1 MTQDATWLARRARTA
16 IAPAIA
22 RSIEPSTELVDDD
35 DRERARLLSSLSL
48 ALAAI
53 MSVSAVIST
62 ITSVLFPDR
71 GTSLGPKGTALIAVT
86 ALGFWYALAH
96 SRTTRYQRGAW
107 LVIGATDLFLVAF
120 VLLYPASAD
129 ALIVAF
135 AIPILVAAIFLGS
148 QGVVRL
154 MITSLVLALVLLWLR
169 AQSVVDAAY
178 VFAILLVVMIL
189 TWVVSI
195 LRDRDLADLKSL
207 RQRELADGE
216 RLRNEVRLART
227 VQLAMIPRE
236 LPLIAGID
244 IAAYSEPALEASG
257 DFYDVF
263 PVAVS
268 DEHAGGVAV
277 VVCDVAGH
285 GLASALIMSA
295 ARAAVRAETQRFP
308 EPARVLSQVNL
319 LLADSIPPGLF
330 VTIFLGIVEPVSGVL
345 RFASA
350 GHPHPYHWDHRRGRL
365 AELESYGLPLGL
377 SPDSEYEQHTV
388 TLSDGDFVLVYSDG
402 LVEAHNSSREM
413 YGFDRARRDVEIA
426 ARIPSPAASRLK
438 QALASM
444 QEFADGEPADDDVT
458 LVGLC
463 KVSIPGP
470 GSWTPAN

>member
-1 MTQDATWLARRARTA
+1 MTKDARRLARGART
-16 IAPAIA
+16 AIA
-22 RSIEPSTELVDDD
+22 RSIEPSSELVDND
-35 DRERARLLSSLSL
+35 DRERARLLSSVSL
-48 ALAAI
+48 ALASI

-62 ITSVLFPDR
+62 ITSLLFPDR
-71 GTSLGPKGTALIAVT
+71 GTSLGPKGTVLIAVT
-86 ALGFWYALAH
+86 ALGLWYSLAN
-96 SRTTRYQRGAW
+96 SRTARYQRGAW
-107 LVIGATDLFLVAF
+107 LLIGATDLFLVAF
-120 VLLYPASAD
+120 VLLYPDSAD

-135 AIPILVAAIFLGS
+135 SIPILVAAIFLGS

-154 MITSLVLALVLLWLR
+154 MIASLALALALLLLR

-195 LRDRDLADLKSL
+195 LRDRDLADLKTL
-207 RQRELADGE
+207 RHRELADGE
-216 RLRNEVRLART
+216 RLRNEIRLART

-236 LPLIAGID
+236 LPLVAGID
-244 IAAYSEPALEASG
+244 IAAYSEPAQEASG

-268 DEHAGGVAV
+268 DDHPGGVAV

-285 GLASALIMSA
+285 GLASALIMAA

-308 EPARVLSQVNL
+308 EPARVLSQVNQ

-330 VTIFLGIVEPVSGVL
+330 VTIFLGIIEPVSGVL

-350 GHPHPYHWDHRRGRL
+350 GHPHPYHWDHPGDAL

-377 SPDSEYEQHTV
+377 SPDSEYEQHVV

-402 LVEAHNSSREM
+402 LVEAHNTSREM
-413 YGFDRARRDVEIA
+413 YGFERARRDVEHA
-426 ARIPSPAASRLK
+426 ARIPSPAASRLNH
-438 QALASM
+438 ALACM
-444 QEFADGEPADDDVT
+444 QQFADGEPADDDVT

-463 KVSIPGP
+463 KVAIPGP
-470 GSWTPAN
+470 GSWTTAN